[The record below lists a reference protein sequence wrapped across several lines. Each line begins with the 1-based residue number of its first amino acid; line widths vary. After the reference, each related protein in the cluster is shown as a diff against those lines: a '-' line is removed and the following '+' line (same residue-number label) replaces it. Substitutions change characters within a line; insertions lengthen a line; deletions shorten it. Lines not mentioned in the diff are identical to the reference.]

1 MKKTVVTA
9 AFVVLYAGAAN
20 AGSIERACLGSDR
33 PGVSRA
39 LCGCIQTVADRTLD
53 WGDQRKAAKFF
64 KDPHQAQVVRQSDNL
79 SDEIFWRKYKA
90 FGETAQLNCS

>member
-1 MKKTVVTA
+1 MKKTVATA
-9 AFVVLYAGAAN
+9 AFAVLCAGAAS

-33 PGVSRA
+33 PGVSRT

-53 WGDQRKAAKFF
+53 WGDQRKAARFF
-64 KDPHQAQVVRQSDNL
+64 KDPHMAQVTRQSDDL

-90 FGETAQLNCS
+90 FGETARTSCG